1 MSVIKS
7 LKNLYILEI
16 SVLTAVLLNISSNC
30 DATVVLRPR
39 GVPLSKK
46 AFYDASKDFNCLDG
60 SGTISFHYINDDYCD
75 CADGSDEPGTAACP
89 NGIFHCTN
97 AGYIPKDIPSSR
109 VNDGICDCCDASDE
123 YNSTAECLNTCKE
136 LGNKAKEVAK
146 RQQDAYLK
154 GYQLRAELTKQGK
167 QKKEEFKVRLE
178 ELKKEQEK
186 MQRLRDEKEVVKK
199 EMEEKE
205 KAVLDTIEKEKQE
218 KEKEKEKEEELKG
231 EQEERVSATQA
242 FQELDVNN
250 DGKVTYQELQQFSKF
265 DYNHD
270 GTVSE
275 EEAKF
280 FLHMKEEMNLEEFIT
295 TGWMIMK
302 PIYKY
307 LMDEIT
313 EETPSEETAAPE
325 PVDGGDK
332 DKSQEEREVEEPDSM
347 DDEPL
352 EGDEDEEDDEDLE
365 PMEFPP
371 KEDLPAPEEKASKPM
386 YSEEVQQIIDASKQ
400 AKQEFEEADR
410 NLQRIIDDIRD
421 VEQSL
426 ECDYGPEE
434 EFAVL
439 KGQCFEYHDRE
450 YVYKFC
456 PFDVATQEPKSGGSS
471 VTLGKWSKWEGLENN
486 KYSVMKFEGGAVCWN
501 GPARSVVVKVYCG
514 IENKLFSATEP
525 SRCEYQ
531 YEFET
536 PALCSTPPAF
546 ESIHKDIHTEL

>member
-1 MSVIKS
+1 MLAIES
-7 LKNLYILEI
+7 LKYLYITIILELAI
-16 SVLTAVLLNISSNC
+16 ILLNVS

-46 AFYDASKDFNCLDG
+46 AFYDASRDFNCLDG
-60 SGTISFHYINDDYCD
+60 SGTFSFHYINDDYCD

-146 RQQDAYLK
+146 KQQDAYLK
-154 GYQLRAELTKQGK
+154 GYQLRAELTKLGK
-167 QKKEEFKVRLE
+167 QKKEEFKIKLE
-178 ELKKEQEK
+178 ELRKEQEK
-186 MQRLRDEKEVVKK
+186 LQYLRNEKEAIKK
-199 EMEEKE
+199 EAEEKE
-205 KAVLDTIEKEKQE
+205 KAAMETVEKER
-218 KEKEKEKEEELKG
+218 KEKEKEKEQEEELKT
-231 EQEERVSATQA
+231 EQEERISATQA
-242 FQELDVNN
+242 FKELDLNN
-250 DGKVTYQELQQFSKF
+250 DGKVTYQELQQFPKF

-307 LMDEIT
+307 LLDET
-313 EETPSEETAAPE
+313 PEETPPTENVVTDSIDTDKKEKIEE
-325 PVDGGDK
+325 PV
-332 DKSQEEREVEEPDSM
+332 EEEST
-347 DDEPL
+347 
-352 EGDEDEEDDEDLE
+352 EGDEDDDDDDDEDLE

-371 KEDLPAPEEKASKPM
+371 KEDLPVPEDTSSKPI
-386 YSEEVQQIIDASKQ
+386 YSEEIQQIIDTSKQ

-410 NLQRIIDDIRD
+410 NLQRVLDEIRD

-456 PFDVATQEPKSGGSS
+456 PFDIATQEPKSGGSS
-471 VTLGKWSKWEGLENN
+471 VTLGKWSKWEGPDND
-486 KYSVMKFEGGAVCWN
+486 KYSIMKFEGGAVCWN
-501 GPARSVVVKVYCG
+501 GPARSVVIKVYCG
-514 IENKLFSATEP
+514 IENKLLSATEP

-536 PALCSTPPAF
+536 PAQCSTPPSF
-546 ESIHKDIHTEL
+546 ENIHKDMHVEL